1 MLLMMGSR
9 RAALVLAG
17 LLPLAAACGDD
28 ANDRPATG
36 AITVPVPATAPA
48 TTAPDTS
55 ATAPSSEPEPTAT
68 SEPIP
73 EPIPESTTTSTTS
86 TEPKIELPV
95 GVLVAVPTQ
104 NREDPAKNQFQV
116 QIHNGT
122 RDRYDLA
129 GVQFRWAGYST
140 PMTERDS
147 IIVGGQIIDFP
158 VPFPGATCVGD
169 GLIGAMPS
177 VDDAR
182 VVLLLDDGTE
192 VEVPVIDQWHLAR
205 KLYLE
210 DCEKQMIES
219 QVAIEWVDL
228 HEEEFEGRPVTA
240 GELRLT
246 RRDGTGEITI
256 VAISNTIP
264 YEFVAVDTA
273 VDEPVAVLTAGAAEV
288 SVPVRFLESRCDPH
302 ALAEVKQPTKFISQ
316 VQLGDGSLHPYIIY
330 PERDYWVEMR
340 LTADEACVILG
351 EVVFV
356 GDD

>member
-1 MLLMMGSR
+1 MWRRRRRPDRDERADHRRRHEHGEHDVTATDVTRRPATDDGS
-9 RAALVLAG
+9 
-17 LLPLAAACGDD
+17 D
-28 ANDRPATG
+28 DRPA
-36 AITVPVPATAPA
+36 P
-48 TTAPDTS
+48 TTT
-55 ATAPSSEPEPTAT
+55 EPE
-68 SEPIP
+68 
-73 EPIPESTTTSTTS
+73 
-86 TEPKIELPV
+86 IELPT
-95 GVLVAVPTQ
+95 GVLIAVPTQ

-122 RDRYDLA
+122 RERFDLA
-129 GVQFRWAGYST
+129 GVQFRWAGYET

-169 GLIGAMPS
+169 GLIGTMPS

-182 VVLLLDDGTE
+182 VVLLLDDGAE

-219 QVAIEWVDL
+219 QVTIEWVDL

-240 GELRLT
+240 GSLRLT
-246 RRDGTGEITI
+246 RRAGVGEF
-256 VAISNTIP
+256 VVLSVSNTIP
-264 YEFVAVDTA
+264 YEFAAVDTA
-273 VDEPVAVLTAGAAEV
+273 VDEPVAVLAADADEV

-316 VQLGDGSLHPYIIY
+316 VQLGDGSTHPYIIY
-330 PERDYWVEMR
+330 PERECWVEMR

-351 EVVFV
+351 EVEFV
-356 GDD
+356 GDE

>member
-1 MLLMMGSR
+1 MLMTMIR
-9 RAALVLAG
+9 RPLLSLGLAVLTLG
-17 LLPLAAACGDD
+17 ACGDD
-28 ANDRPATG
+28 AGDRTATSGATSASPAT
-36 AITVPVPATAPA
+36 
-48 TTAPDTS
+48 
-55 ATAPSSEPEPTAT
+55 PTAT
-68 SEPIP
+68 ATTPTATATTPAATEPAP
-73 EPIPESTTTSTTS
+73 TS
-86 TEPKIELPV
+86 TEPEIELPP
-95 GVLVAVPTQ
+95 GVLLAVPTQ

-129 GVQFRWAGYST
+129 GVQFRWAGYET

-169 GLIGAMPS
+169 GLIGTMPS
-177 VDDAR
+177 VDGAR
-182 VVLLLDDGTE
+182 VILLLDDGSE

-219 QVAIEWVDL
+219 QVTIEWVDL

-240 GELRLT
+240 GSLRLT
-246 RRDGTGEITI
+246 RRNGTGEF
-256 VAISNTIP
+256 VVLSVSNTIP
-264 YEFVAVDTA
+264 YEFAAVDTA
-273 VDEPVAVLTAGAAEV
+273 IDEPVAVLGADTDEV

-316 VQLGDGSLHPYIIY
+316 VQLGDGSVHPYIIY
-330 PERDYWVEMR
+330 PEREYWVEMR

-351 EVVFV
+351 EVEFA
-356 GDD
+356 GDE